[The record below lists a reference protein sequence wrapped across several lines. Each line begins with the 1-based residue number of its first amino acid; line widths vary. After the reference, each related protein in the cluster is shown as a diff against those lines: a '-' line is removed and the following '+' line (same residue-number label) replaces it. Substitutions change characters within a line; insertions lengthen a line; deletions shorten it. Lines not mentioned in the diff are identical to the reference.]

1 MSAPYPDP
9 SPVSSDNVGVGGK
22 GGNKKKNWFKKPMRL
37 ERFVGRT
44 TDLNGHIYDCS
55 DIRQADQ
62 FIKTTKEIAEYI
74 GRTYKYA

>member
-37 ERFVGRT
+37 ERLLAAPQTLMVIFMIVQT
-44 TDLNGHIYDCS
+44 
-55 DIRQADQ
+55 
-62 FIKTTKEIAEYI
+62 
-74 GRTYKYA
+74 